1 MGRLAK
7 AFAIGCLA
15 SATVFGS
22 TAEARPV
29 RNGIVSYATLG
40 FEGFYGEYCSG
51 DNACEDEPEPN
62 PVRLRTVRPGGRL
75 RTLSCSS
82 RSKPCADDSPSFSL
96 DGRLLASR
104 SADGLTIRRA
114 SGRIVRRV
122 ELNVHSFS
130 WSPSGRSLAAVVPS
144 RGTADGAG
152 PVLYL
157 VGRDGRR
164 VQELLSLPGLETV
177 AWSPNGRA
185 LVLTTR
191 LSTSESAV
199 FERGEIYTVGSDG
212 SNLHRV
218 ASGLGYSG
226 ATWARRG
233 MLLWTR
239 RARHPHIGD
248 IMTAAPS
255 GERVRRLVRGGEGPI
270 VSRSRARAAYSC
282 FSGICR
288 VDLSTG
294 RRRLVSGRCDASG
307 GYAWSPDGQWLACTT
322 PYARVL
328 KVGWRGRRAVAV
340 DLDAYPGA
348 LDWGRRP
355 SR

>member
-7 AFAIGCLA
+7 GLTTGCLA
-15 SATVFGS
+15 IAIVSGS

-29 RNGIVSYATLG
+29 RNGPITYATLG

-51 DNACEDEPEPN
+51 GNPCDGESEPN
-62 PVRLRTVRPGGRL
+62 PVRLRTVRSGGRP
-75 RTLSCSS
+75 RTRRCST
-82 RSKPCADDSPSFSL
+82 KGTPCADDSPSYSS
-96 DGRLLASR
+96 DGRMLASR
-104 SADGLTIRRA
+104 SAGGLTIRRA
-114 SGRIVRRV
+114 SGQIVRRV
-122 ELNVHSFS
+122 ELDVDSFS
-130 WSPSGRSLAAVVPS
+130 WSPSGRSLAAVAPS
-144 RGTADGAG
+144 RRTADGSG

-157 VGRDGRR
+157 VGRYGRR

-185 LVLTTR
+185 LVLTAR
-191 LSTSESAV
+191 RSTSESAV

-212 SNLHRV
+212 SNLRHV
-218 ASGLGYSG
+218 TSGLGFSG

-248 IMTAAPS
+248 IMRAAPS

-307 GYAWSPDGQWLACTT
+307 GYAWSPDGRWLACTT

-328 KVGWRGRRAVAV
+328 RVDLRGRRATAV
-340 DLDAYPGA
+340 DRDAYPGA
-348 LDWGRRP
+348 LDWGRRS